1 MEGKTQNNSQA
12 LKKKKTIEHTTI
24 NVSFNLFHSLNI
36 DAFDLFSPDA

>member
-12 LKKKKTIEHTTI
+12 LKKTIEHTTV
-24 NVSFNLFHSLNI
+24 NVSFNLFHSLNT